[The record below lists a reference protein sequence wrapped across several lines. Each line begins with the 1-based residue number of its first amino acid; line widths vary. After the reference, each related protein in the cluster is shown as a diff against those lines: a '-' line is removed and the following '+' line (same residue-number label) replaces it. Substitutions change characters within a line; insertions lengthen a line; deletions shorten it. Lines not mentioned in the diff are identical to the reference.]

1 MGAED
6 KLTERQRRFAKRYAE
21 TGNGAQ
27 SARDV
32 GYSDAPGAA
41 ATNAHR
47 TLLNVDVQQAIQAQS
62 ESLLER
68 AGFNADTV
76 VSSHVNRAQW
86 DQEEGRAPHPVS
98 KAAADTLLRMA
109 GVLEPEKGEQHAHLH
124 LSGLTREQLEAL
136 EARLES
142 REQPPAD

>member
-1 MGAED
+1 MGVRD
-6 KLTERQRRFAKRYAE
+6 RLTERQRRFAKRYAE

-27 SARDV
+27 SARDA

-41 ATNAHR
+41 ATEASR
-47 TLLNVDVQQAIQAQS
+47 TLLNADVQQAVQS
-62 ESLLER
+62 QGESLLER
-68 AGFNADTV
+68 AGFDADTV
-76 VSSHVNRAQW
+76 VNSHVNRAQW
-86 DQEEGRAPHPVS
+86 DQQDGRAPHPVS

-109 GVLEPEKGEQHAHLH
+109 GVLEPDKGEQHAHLH

-142 REQPPAD
+142 KELPPAE